1 MNRDDYT
8 YGSRG
13 QGGSFRNFGEREE
26 QGPGGGQGYGGY
38 QGGYGQGGYGQ
49 GSYGQGGYGQGYQGG
64 QHWSPGQTGF
74 QGFQGGGYGQGGFG
88 QGGYGQSSF
97 GQGSFGQG
105 SYGQG
110 GYGSQGRE
118 FGTGREFG
126 AGRESWQGHE
136 FGRSY
141 QGQGG
146 VGEGRG
152 WEQRGWEQRGSHVGR
167 GPKGYKRSDERIR
180 EDVNE
185 ELTRSPD
192 IDAFEIE
199 VRVENGE
206 VTLTG
211 MVEDRHAKRHAE
223 DLAER
228 TSGVTDVHN
237 QLRVKQG
244 IGQKI
249 SNLISGESSEEQ
261 RGSKS
266 ERETGESRTRAGRSN
281 D

>member
-13 QGGSFRNFGEREE
+13 QGGSFRKPGEREE
-26 QGPGGGQGYGGY
+26 QWQGGGQAYGDY
-38 QGGYGQGGYGQ
+38 QGGYGQ
-49 GSYGQGGYGQGYQGG
+49 GSYGPPGYGYQGG

-74 QGFQGGGYGQGGFG
+74 QGFQGGGYGQGGYG
-88 QGGYGQSSF
+88 QGQ
-97 GQGSFGQG
+97 
-105 SYGQG
+105 YGQG

-118 FGTGREFG
+118 FG
-126 AGRESWQGHE
+126 
-136 FGRSY
+136 RSY
-141 QGQGG
+141 EGQSGIGGTYSGQQGSY
-146 VGEGRG
+146 
-152 WEQRGWEQRGSHVGR
+152 QRGSHVGR

-192 IDAFEIE
+192 VDASDVE
-199 VRVENGE
+199 VRVENSE

-211 MVEDRHAKRHAE
+211 MVEDRHAKRLAE

-228 TSGVTDVHN
+228 VSGVIDVHN
-237 QLRVKQG
+237 QLRVRQG

-249 SNLISGESSEEQ
+249 SDLISGESSEEQ

-266 ERETGESRTRAGRSN
+266 EREAGESRTRAGRSTT
-281 D
+281 